1 MTSVTD
7 LSHNIYIITIDTF
20 AALLS
25 FYMAYDNLHTFIHM
39 YKYLYVHIMSRK
51 MSKYT
56 KHLGTHLL
64 RFKLPWGMNVYSP
77 NFYKLPT
84 GGIHYRKWE
93 QFLCQIW
100 DNGHLS
106 QYAWQYWGGTAINL
120 CAIYDPL
127 VQKRLR
133 RDENRYNTVENHK
146 ICCFFVYITVNVQNT
161 WVVLQNG
168 QI

>member
-1 MTSVTD
+1 MIQTAANTPWRHNLRKCDIYGTCNILGGNDQCDRSVTQ
-7 LSHNIYIITIDTF
+7 HIYHHYRHICCTF
-20 AALLS
+20 VFLHGLW
-25 FYMAYDNLHTFIHM
+25 YLHTFIHM

-127 VQKRLR
+127 VQKRL
-133 RDENRYNTVENHK
+133 TV
-146 ICCFFVYITVNVQNT
+146 I
-161 WVVLQNG
+161 
-168 QI
+168 